1 MNIKIQGKGI
11 EVSEYLRETVEKKAK
26 KLDRYFKPQT
36 QMNVMLSI
44 EKLRQIA
51 EVTIICDGLVL
62 RCEEATGDMYASI
75 DASLKKL
82 ERQMR
87 KHRTKLERRLHT
99 GAFDEG
105 AVYDDHAEAEAK
117 EPKLIRSKRFTVKP
131 MDMDEAML
139 QMELVGHDF
148 FVFRNAVTGEVNVLY
163 KRKDGDLGLI
173 EPDIE

>member
-11 EVSEYLRETVEKKAK
+11 EVSEYLKETVEKKAK

-105 AVYDDHAEAEAK
+105 AVYEQSAWAEC
-117 EPKLIRSKRFTVKP
+117 R
-131 MDMDEAML
+131 
-139 QMELVGHDF
+139 
-148 FVFRNAVTGEVNVLY
+148 
-163 KRKDGDLGLI
+163 
-173 EPDIE
+173 PDIGEDVALALPADAYILGAPF

>member
-11 EVSEYLRETVEKKAK
+11 EVSEYLKETVEKKAK
-26 KLDRYFKPQT
+26 KLDKYFKPHT

-87 KHRTKLERRLHT
+87 KHRTKLERRLHAS
-99 GAFDEG
+99 AFDDKS
-105 AVYDDHAEAEAK
+105 VYAQPDDIEE

-131 MDMDEAML
+131 MDIDEAML
-139 QMELVGHDF
+139 QMELIGHDF
-148 FVFRNAVTGEVNVLY
+148 FVFRNAETGDVNVLY
-163 KRKDGDLGLI
+163 KRRDGNFGLI
-173 EPDIE
+173 EPDAE

>member
-11 EVSEYLRETVEKKAK
+11 EVSEYLKETVEKKAK

-105 AVYDDHAEAEAK
+105 AVYEQAETDAK

-131 MDMDEAML
+131 MDIDEAML

>member
-11 EVSEYLRETVEKKAK
+11 EVSEYLKETVEKKAK

-105 AVYDDHAEAEAK
+105 SVYEQAETDAK